1 MMLDEAVVVGR
12 CPTYSLK
19 QGTLT
24 TNVENTLLS
33 SLGTA
38 NDVLKRVP
46 GLQINDGDVTVFGKG
61 TPLIYINGRQVRDLS
76 ELEQLNS
83 KEIAKVEL
91 ITNPGAEYDAEVKAV
106 LRIKTVKPVG
116 EGIGGSVRTALQK
129 GELWSNNQQVALNY
143 RKQKLD
149 IFGSLYYDKKRRIE
163 KQEDLQNH

>member
-1 MMLDEAVVVGR
+1 M
-12 CPTYSLK
+12 
-19 QGTLT
+19 
-24 TNVENTLLS
+24 
-33 SLGTA
+33 
-38 NDVLKRVP
+38 
-46 GLQINDGDVTVFGKG
+46 
-61 TPLIYINGRQVRDLS
+61 IYINGRQVRDLS

-91 ITNPGAEYDAEVKAV
+91 IINPGAEYDAEVKAV

-149 IFGSLYYDKKRRIE
+149 IFGSLYYDKKE
-163 KQEDLQNH
+163 E

>member
-1 MMLDEAVVVGR
+1 M
-12 CPTYSLK
+12 
-19 QGTLT
+19 
-24 TNVENTLLS
+24 
-33 SLGTA
+33 
-38 NDVLKRVP
+38 
-46 GLQINDGDVTVFGKG
+46 
-61 TPLIYINGRQVRDLS
+61 
-76 ELEQLNS
+76 EQLNS

-149 IFGSLYYDKKRRIE
+149 IFGSLYYDKKID
-163 KQEDLQNH
+163 EDILSQGIKKEE